1 MSKNNKN
8 KGKAVQKSPLGP
20 TKYVQ
25 QYGRS
30 LQLDKCYLNVGWK
43 SQGMASIFVVRRKQS
58 GKIIF
63 GSYLIDIFCLG
74 LKDTYFE
81 VDFPEAR
88 FEDMIESASGEIG
101 MEAVDPDLVFNIIYG
116 GIEYAEDLGFEPHK
130 DFKITE
136 FLLPPVEDV
145 PFIPVDFGQNGR
157 PYFYAGPHDNIPK
170 IKAILDK
177 SVGPGAYGFMVR
189 LG

>member
-1 MSKNNKN
+1 MSKNKN
-8 KGKAVQKSPLGP
+8 KGKGLQKPPISPAR
-20 TKYVQ
+20 YIQ
-25 QYGRS
+25 QFGRS
-30 LQLDKCYLNVGWK
+30 LQVDKCYLNVGWK
-43 SQGMASIFVVRRKQS
+43 SQGMASIFVKRRKQS

-63 GSYLIDIFCLG
+63 GCYLIDIFCLG
-74 LKDTYFE
+74 LKDTYYE
-81 VDFPEAR
+81 MDYNEAT
-88 FEDMIESASGEIG
+88 FDDMIASTSGEVE
-101 MEAVDPDLVFNIIYG
+101 MMLADPDLVFNIIYG

-130 DFKITE
+130 DFKVTE
-136 FLLPPVEDV
+136 FLLPPVEEV
-145 PFIPVDFGQNGR
+145 PFLPIEFGQQGR